1 MLFEEFFTDQQ
12 YREFWTNHCSFQK
25 CESYAQRFVSSNCT
39 NFLRVLHLLFC
50 SVGEIGFDSFV
61 MPDIRLDD
69 PLYVASVRPPP
80 DSEVGSPDA
89 SGAIDAVPE
98 EMPMEVDIDE
108 EAQPNVDQVEVTE
121 SDFHQPAKEPVADDL
136 SDYGNY
142 YAN

>member
-1 MLFEEFFTDQQ
+1 ML
-12 YREFWTNHCSFQK
+12 Y
-25 CESYAQRFVSSNCT
+25 
-39 NFLRVLHLLFC
+39 LLLY
-50 SVGEIGFDSFV
+50 SLGEIGFDSFV

-80 DSEVGSPDA
+80 ESEAGSPDA

-108 EAQPNVDQVEVTE
+108 EAQPNADQVVVTE
-121 SDFHQPAKEPVADDL
+121 PDFHQPASEPAADDL